1 MTAPIVLLALGSW
14 EQHGAHLPFDT
25 DTVIIEAV
33 VDVAMRSV
41 DPNNS
46 QFSVVPTIGVTASDE
61 HNGFAG
67 TLSIGTNA
75 LSDAVVSIA
84 RSASW
89 ARGICIVNGHGGN
102 SDALKLV
109 HSALDYENIRHS
121 IWSLPYYEGA
131 DMHAGHTETSLMLH
145 LAPGTV
151 RMDLAEVGA
160 VGDSEMLIERMR
172 AGGIREVSSNGVVGD
187 PTNANAAHGA
197 TMLSFYADHLTKLL
211 LQIQTSWT

>member
-33 VDVAMRSV
+33 VDAAIRTV
-41 DPNNS
+41 DPENT

-75 LSDAVVSIA
+75 LSDAIVSIA

-102 SDALKLV
+102 ADALKLV

-172 AGGIREVSSNGVVGD
+172 AGGIKEVSSNGVVGD

>member
-1 MTAPIVLLALGSW
+1 MTPPIVLLALGSW

-25 DTVIIEAV
+25 DTVIIESV
-33 VDVAMRSV
+33 VDAAIRSV
-41 DPNNS
+41 DPENT

-102 SDALKLV
+102 SDALKLI

-145 LAPGTV
+145 LAPDTV

-172 AGGIREVSSNGVVGD
+172 AGGIKEVSSNGVVGD
-187 PTNANAAHGA
+187 PTNATAAHGA

>member
-102 SDALKLV
+102 ADALKLV

-172 AGGIREVSSNGVVGD
+172 AGGIKEVSSNGVVGD

>member
-1 MTAPIVLLALGSW
+1 MTPPIVLLALGSW

-33 VDVAMRSV
+33 VDAAIRSV
-41 DPNNS
+41 DPENT

-67 TLSIGTNA
+67 SLSIGTNA
-75 LSDAVVSIA
+75 LSDVVVSIA

-109 HSALDYENIRHS
+109 HSALEYENIRHA

-145 LAPGTV
+145 LAPSTV

-160 VGDSEMLIERMR
+160 VGDSEILIERMR
-172 AGGIREVSSNGVVGD
+172 AGGIKEVSSNGVVGD
-187 PTNANAAHGA
+187 PTNATAAHGA
-197 TMLSFYADHLTKLL
+197 TMLSFYADHLSKLL

>member
-1 MTAPIVLLALGSW
+1 MTPPIVLLALGSW

-25 DTVIIEAV
+25 DTVIIESV
-33 VDVAMRSV
+33 VDAAIRSV
-41 DPNNS
+41 DPENT

-121 IWSLPYYEGA
+121 IWSLPYYEDA

-145 LAPGTV
+145 LAPDTV

-172 AGGIREVSSNGVVGD
+172 AGGIKEVSSNGVVGD
-187 PTNANAAHGA
+187 PTNATAAHGA

>member
-1 MTAPIVLLALGSW
+1 MTPPIVLLALGSW

-25 DTVIIEAV
+25 DTVIIASV
-33 VDVAMRSV
+33 VDAAIRSV
-41 DPNNS
+41 DPENT

-145 LAPGTV
+145 LAPDTV

-172 AGGIREVSSNGVVGD
+172 AGGIKEVSSNGVVGD
-187 PTNANAAHGA
+187 PTNATAAHGA

>member
-1 MTAPIVLLALGSW
+1 MTPPIVLLALGSW

-33 VDVAMRSV
+33 VDAAIRSV
-41 DPNNS
+41 DPENT

-67 TLSIGTNA
+67 SLSIGTNA
-75 LSDAVVSIA
+75 LSDVVVSIA

-109 HSALDYENIRHS
+109 HSALEYENIRHS

-145 LAPGTV
+145 LAPSTV

-160 VGDSEMLIERMR
+160 VGDSEILIERMR
-172 AGGIREVSSNGVVGD
+172 AGGIKEVSSNGVVGD
-187 PTNANAAHGA
+187 PTNATAAHGA
-197 TMLSFYADHLTKLL
+197 TMLSFYADHLSKLL

>member
-1 MTAPIVLLALGSW
+1 
-14 EQHGAHLPFDT
+14 
-25 DTVIIEAV
+25 VIIESV
-33 VDVAMRSV
+33 VDAAIRSV
-41 DPNNS
+41 DPENT

-102 SDALKLV
+102 ADALKLI

-160 VGDSEMLIERMR
+160 VGDSEILIERMR
-172 AGGIREVSSNGVVGD
+172 AGGIKEVSSNGVVGD
-187 PTNANAAHGA
+187 PTNATAAHGE

>member
-1 MTAPIVLLALGSW
+1 MTPPIVLLALGSW

-25 DTVIIEAV
+25 DTVIIESV
-33 VDVAMRSV
+33 VDAAIRSV
-41 DPNNS
+41 DPENT

-145 LAPGTV
+145 LAPDTV

-172 AGGIREVSSNGVVGD
+172 AGGIMEVSSNGVVGD
-187 PTNANAAHGA
+187 PTNATAAHGA

>member
-1 MTAPIVLLALGSW
+1 MTPPIVLLALGSW

-33 VDVAMRSV
+33 VDAAIRSV
-41 DPNNS
+41 DPENT
-46 QFSVVPTIGVTASDE
+46 QFSVVPTVGVTASDE

-75 LSDAVVSIA
+75 LSEAVVSIA

-102 SDALKLV
+102 ADALRLV
-109 HSALDYENIRHS
+109 HSALDYEKIQHA

-145 LAPGTV
+145 LAPDTV
-151 RMDLAEVGA
+151 RMDLAEVCA
-160 VGDSEMLIERMR
+160 FGDSEILIERMR
-172 AGGIREVSSNGVVGD
+172 AGGIKEVSSNGVVGD
-187 PTNANAAHGA
+187 PTNATAAHGA

>member
-1 MTAPIVLLALGSW
+1 MTPPIVLLALGSW

-33 VDVAMRSV
+33 VDAAIRSV
-41 DPNNS
+41 DPENT

-109 HSALDYENIRHS
+109 HSALEYENIRHS

-145 LAPGTV
+145 LAPDTV

-160 VGDSEMLIERMR
+160 VGDSEILIERMR
-172 AGGIREVSSNGVVGD
+172 AGGIKEVSSNGVVGD
-187 PTNANAAHGA
+187 PTNATAAHGA
-197 TMLSFYADHLTKLL
+197 IMLSFYADHLTKLL

>member
-1 MTAPIVLLALGSW
+1 MTPPIVLLALGSW

-25 DTVIIEAV
+25 DTVIIESV
-33 VDVAMRSV
+33 VDAAIRSV
-41 DPNNS
+41 DPENT

-102 SDALKLV
+102 ADALKLV

-172 AGGIREVSSNGVVGD
+172 AGGIKEVSSNGVVGD
-187 PTNANAAHGA
+187 PTNATAAHGA

>member
-1 MTAPIVLLALGSW
+1 MPAPIVLLALGSW

-33 VDVAMRSV
+33 VDAAIRTV
-41 DPNNS
+41 DPENT

-75 LSDAVVSIA
+75 LSDAIVSIA

-172 AGGIREVSSNGVVGD
+172 AGGIKEVSSNGVVGD

>member
-1 MTAPIVLLALGSW
+1 MTPPIVLLALGSW

-25 DTVIIEAV
+25 DTVIIESV
-33 VDVAMRSV
+33 VDAAIRSV
-41 DPNNS
+41 DPENT

-102 SDALKLV
+102 SDALKLI
-109 HSALDYENIRHS
+109 HSALDYEKIRHS

-145 LAPGTV
+145 LAPDTV

-172 AGGIREVSSNGVVGD
+172 AGGIKEVSSNGVVGD
-187 PTNANAAHGA
+187 PTNATAAHGA

>member
-1 MTAPIVLLALGSW
+1 MTSPIVLLALGSW

-25 DTVIIEAV
+25 DTVIIESV
-33 VDVAMRSV
+33 VDAAIRSV
-41 DPNNS
+41 DPENT

-172 AGGIREVSSNGVVGD
+172 AGGIKEVSSNGVVGD
-187 PTNANAAHGA
+187 PTNATAAHGA

>member
-1 MTAPIVLLALGSW
+1 MTPPIVLLALGSW

-25 DTVIIEAV
+25 DTVIIESVIDA
-33 VDVAMRSV
+33 AIRSV
-41 DPNNS
+41 DPENT

-109 HSALDYENIRHS
+109 HSALNYENIRHS

-145 LAPGTV
+145 LAPDTV

-160 VGDSEMLIERMR
+160 IGDSEILIERMR
-172 AGGIREVSSNGVVGD
+172 AGGIKEVSSNGVVGD
-187 PTNANAAHGA
+187 PTNATAAHGA

>member
-1 MTAPIVLLALGSW
+1 MTPPIVLLALGSW

-25 DTVIIEAV
+25 DTVIIESV
-33 VDVAMRSV
+33 VDAAICSV
-41 DPNNS
+41 DPENT

-145 LAPGTV
+145 LAPDTV

-172 AGGIREVSSNGVVGD
+172 AGGIKEVSSNGVVGD
-187 PTNANAAHGA
+187 PTNATAAHGA

>member
-1 MTAPIVLLALGSW
+1 MTPPIVLLALGSW

-25 DTVIIEAV
+25 DTVIIESV
-33 VDVAMRSV
+33 VDAAIRSV
-41 DPNNS
+41 DPENT

-145 LAPGTV
+145 LAPDTV
-151 RMDLAEVGA
+151 RMDLSEVGA

-172 AGGIREVSSNGVVGD
+172 AGGIKEVSSNGVVGD
-187 PTNANAAHGA
+187 PTNATAAHGA

>member
-1 MTAPIVLLALGSW
+1 MTPPIVLLALGSW

-25 DTVIIEAV
+25 DTVIIESV
-33 VDVAMRSV
+33 VDAAIRSV
-41 DPNNS
+41 DPENT

-109 HSALDYENIRHS
+109 HSALDYKNIRHS

-145 LAPGTV
+145 LAPDTV

-172 AGGIREVSSNGVVGD
+172 AGGIKEVSSNGVVGD
-187 PTNANAAHGA
+187 PTNATAAHGA

>member
-1 MTAPIVLLALGSW
+1 MTPPIVLLALGSW

-25 DTVIIEAV
+25 DTVIIESV
-33 VDVAMRSV
+33 VDAAIRSV
-41 DPNNS
+41 DPENT

-102 SDALKLV
+102 ADALKLI
-109 HSALDYENIRHS
+109 HSALNYENIRHS

-145 LAPGTV
+145 LAPDTV

-172 AGGIREVSSNGVVGD
+172 AGGIKEVSSNGVVGD
-187 PTNANAAHGA
+187 PTNATAAHGA

>member
-1 MTAPIVLLALGSW
+1 MTPPIVLLALGSW

-25 DTVIIEAV
+25 DTVIIESV
-33 VDVAMRSV
+33 VDAAIRSV
-41 DPNNS
+41 DPENT

-102 SDALKLV
+102 ADALKLI

-145 LAPGTV
+145 LAPDTV

-172 AGGIREVSSNGVVGD
+172 TGGIKEVSSNGVVGD
-187 PTNANAAHGA
+187 PTNATAAHGA

>member
-1 MTAPIVLLALGSW
+1 MTPPIVLLALGSW

-25 DTVIIEAV
+25 DTVIIESV
-33 VDVAMRSV
+33 VDAAIRSV
-41 DPNNS
+41 DPENT

-145 LAPGTV
+145 LAPDTV

-172 AGGIREVSSNGVVGD
+172 AGGIKEVSSNGVVGD
-187 PTNANAAHGA
+187 PTNATAAHGA

>member
-1 MTAPIVLLALGSW
+1 MTPPIVLLALGSW

-25 DTVIIEAV
+25 DTVIIESV
-33 VDVAMRSV
+33 VDAAIRSV
-41 DPNNS
+41 DPENT

-145 LAPGTV
+145 LAPDTV

-160 VGDSEMLIERMR
+160 VGDSEMLIQRMR
-172 AGGIREVSSNGVVGD
+172 AGGIKEVSSNGVVGD
-187 PTNANAAHGA
+187 PTNATAAHGA

>member
-1 MTAPIVLLALGSW
+1 MTPPIVLLALGSW

-25 DTVIIEAV
+25 DTVIIESV
-33 VDVAMRSV
+33 VDAAIRSV
-41 DPNNS
+41 DPENT
-46 QFSVVPTIGVTASDE
+46 QFSVVPTIGITASDE

-84 RSASW
+84 RSDSW
-89 ARGICIVNGHGGN
+89 ARGICFVNGHGGN

-145 LAPGTV
+145 LAPDTV

-172 AGGIREVSSNGVVGD
+172 AGGIKEVSSNGVVGD
-187 PTNANAAHGA
+187 PTNATAAHGA

>member
-1 MTAPIVLLALGSW
+1 MPAPIVLLALGSW

-25 DTVIIEAV
+25 DTVIIESV
-33 VDVAMRSV
+33 VDAAIRSV
-41 DPNNS
+41 DPENT

-75 LSDAVVSIA
+75 LSDAIVSIA

-172 AGGIREVSSNGVVGD
+172 AGGIKEVSSNGVVGD

>member
-1 MTAPIVLLALGSW
+1 MTPPIVLLALGSW

-25 DTVIIEAV
+25 DTVIIESV
-33 VDVAMRSV
+33 VDAAIRSV
-41 DPNNS
+41 DPENT

-102 SDALKLV
+102 ADALKLI

-172 AGGIREVSSNGVVGD
+172 AGGIKEVSSNGVVGD
-187 PTNANAAHGA
+187 PTNATAAHGA
-197 TMLSFYADHLTKLL
+197 TMLSFYADDLTKLL

>member
-1 MTAPIVLLALGSW
+1 MTPPIVLLALGSW

-25 DTVIIEAV
+25 DTVIIESV
-33 VDVAMRSV
+33 VDAAIRSV
-41 DPNNS
+41 DPENT
-46 QFSVVPTIGVTASDE
+46 QFSVVPTIGITASDE

-145 LAPGTV
+145 LAPDTV

-172 AGGIREVSSNGVVGD
+172 AGGIQEVSSNGVVGD
-187 PTNANAAHGA
+187 PTNATAAHGA

>member
-1 MTAPIVLLALGSW
+1 MPAPIVLLALGSW

-33 VDVAMRSV
+33 VDAAIRTV
-41 DPNNS
+41 DPENT

-67 TLSIGTNA
+67 TLSIGTHN
-75 LSDAVVSIA
+75 LSDAIVSIA

-172 AGGIREVSSNGVVGD
+172 AGGIKEVSSNGVVGD

>member
-1 MTAPIVLLALGSW
+1 MTPPIVLLALGSW

-25 DTVIIEAV
+25 DTVIIESV
-33 VDVAMRSV
+33 VDAAIRSV
-41 DPNNS
+41 DPENT

-102 SDALKLV
+102 ADALKLV
-109 HSALDYENIRHS
+109 HSALNYENIRHS

-145 LAPGTV
+145 LAPDTV

-172 AGGIREVSSNGVVGD
+172 AGGIKEVSSNGVVGD

>member
-172 AGGIREVSSNGVVGD
+172 AGGIKEVSSNGVVGD

>member
-1 MTAPIVLLALGSW
+1 MTPPIVLLALGSW

-25 DTVIIEAV
+25 DTVIIESV
-33 VDVAMRSV
+33 VDAAIRSV
-41 DPNNS
+41 DPENT

-102 SDALKLV
+102 ADALKLI

-172 AGGIREVSSNGVVGD
+172 AGGIKEVSSNGVVGD
-187 PTNANAAHGA
+187 PTNATAAHGA

>member
-1 MTAPIVLLALGSW
+1 MTPPIVLLALGSW

-25 DTVIIEAV
+25 DTVIIESV
-33 VDVAMRSV
+33 VDAAIRSV
-41 DPNNS
+41 DPENT

-102 SDALKLV
+102 ADALKLV

-160 VGDSEMLIERMR
+160 VGDSEILIERMR
-172 AGGIREVSSNGVVGD
+172 AGGIKEVSSNGVVGD
-187 PTNANAAHGA
+187 PTNATAAHGA

>member
-1 MTAPIVLLALGSW
+1 MTPPIVLLALGSW

-25 DTVIIEAV
+25 DTVIIESV
-33 VDVAMRSV
+33 VDAAIRSV
-41 DPNNS
+41 DPENT

-102 SDALKLV
+102 ADALKLI

-160 VGDSEMLIERMR
+160 VGDSEILIERMR
-172 AGGIREVSSNGVVGD
+172 AGGIKEVSSNGVVGD
-187 PTNANAAHGA
+187 PTNATAAHGA

>member
-33 VDVAMRSV
+33 VDAAIRSV
-41 DPNNS
+41 DPENT

-67 TLSIGTNA
+67 TLSIGTHN
-75 LSDAVVSIA
+75 LSDAIVSIA

-102 SDALKLV
+102 ADALKLV

-172 AGGIREVSSNGVVGD
+172 AGGIKEVSSNGVVGD

>member
-1 MTAPIVLLALGSW
+1 MTSPIVLLALGSW

-33 VDVAMRSV
+33 VDAAIRTV
-41 DPNNS
+41 DPENS
-46 QFSVVPTIGVTASDE
+46 HFFIVPTIGVTASDE

-67 TLSIGTNA
+67 TLSIGTDA

-102 SDALKLV
+102 ADALKIV
-109 HSALDYENIRHS
+109 HSALDDENIRHS

-160 VGDSEMLIERMR
+160 IGDSEILIERMR
-172 AGGIREVSSNGVVGD
+172 AGGIKEVSSNGVVGD
-187 PTNANAAHGA
+187 PTNATAAHGA
-197 TMLSFYADHLTKLL
+197 TILSFYADHLTKLL

>member
-1 MTAPIVLLALGSW
+1 MTPPIVLLALGSW

-25 DTVIIEAV
+25 DTVIIESV
-33 VDVAMRSV
+33 VDAAIRSV
-41 DPNNS
+41 DPENT

-109 HSALDYENIRHS
+109 HSALDYENIRQS

-145 LAPGTV
+145 LAPDTV

-160 VGDSEMLIERMR
+160 VGDSEMLIQRMR
-172 AGGIREVSSNGVVGD
+172 AGGIKEVSSNGVVGD
-187 PTNANAAHGA
+187 PTNATAAHGA

>member
-1 MTAPIVLLALGSW
+1 MTPPIVLLALGSW

-33 VDVAMRSV
+33 VDAAIRSV
-41 DPNNS
+41 DPENT

-67 TLSIGTNA
+67 SLSIGTNA
-75 LSDAVVSIA
+75 LSDVVVSIA

-109 HSALDYENIRHS
+109 HSALEYENIRHA

-145 LAPGTV
+145 LAPSTV

-160 VGDSEMLIERMR
+160 VGDSEILIERMR
-172 AGGIREVSSNGVVGD
+172 AGGIKEVSSNGVVGD
-187 PTNANAAHGA
+187 PTNATAAHGA
-197 TMLSFYADHLTKLL
+197 TILSFYADRLTKLL

>member
-1 MTAPIVLLALGSW
+1 MTPPIVLLALGSW

-25 DTVIIEAV
+25 DTVIIESV
-33 VDVAMRSV
+33 VDAAIRSV
-41 DPNNS
+41 DPENT

-67 TLSIGTNA
+67 TLSIGTHA

-172 AGGIREVSSNGVVGD
+172 AGGIKEVSSNGVVGD
-187 PTNANAAHGA
+187 PTNATAAHGA
-197 TMLSFYADHLTKLL
+197 TMLSFYADQLTKLL

>member
-1 MTAPIVLLALGSW
+1 MTPPIVLLALGSW

-25 DTVIIEAV
+25 DTVIIESV
-33 VDVAMRSV
+33 VDAAIRSV
-41 DPNNS
+41 DPENT

-172 AGGIREVSSNGVVGD
+172 AGGIKEVSSNGVVGD
-187 PTNANAAHGA
+187 PTNATAAHGA